1 MLCDVAEMLS
11 EYWCIQHACTFLMT
25 HLEYVERS
33 SFIMIFDLLLSV
45 VNRACFNDDT
55 RVIFVGVIASLFL

>member
-1 MLCDVAEMLS
+1 MLHDVAEMHLNAGVS
-11 EYWCIQHACTFLMT
+11 NANTLLMA

-45 VNRACFNDDT
+45 VNRARFNDD
-55 RVIFVGVIASLFL
+55 VGVIFIGVITSLFV